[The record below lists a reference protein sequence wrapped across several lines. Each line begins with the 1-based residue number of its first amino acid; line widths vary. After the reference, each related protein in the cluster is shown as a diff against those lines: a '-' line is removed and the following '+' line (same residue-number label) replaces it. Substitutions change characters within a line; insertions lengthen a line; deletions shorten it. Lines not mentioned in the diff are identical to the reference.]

1 MTVVKIKRVNG
12 KTSVPENVLKKAVR
26 IAIEKYGPPQYIRAE
41 YEPSPSYQPK
51 LRKASLK

>member
-1 MTVVKIKRVNG
+1 MTVVKINKIKG
-12 KTSVPENVLKKAVR
+12 KTSVPKSVLKKAVR

-41 YEPSPSYQPK
+41 YESSSPHLK